1 MVQEEKGDYMIEHLQ
16 NFFNSLLG
24 ANMPE
29 FIYQLFGLSLV
40 FIILRAF
47 MKLFNLDV
55 KPLDYCY
62 YIVLAWLALSELG
75 GFSWSYSLS

>member
-1 MVQEEKGDYMIEHLQ
+1 MIEHLQ
-16 NFFNSLLG
+16 TFFNSLLG
-24 ANMPE
+24 VAMPE

-47 MKLFNLDV
+47 MRMFNLDT
-55 KPLDYCY
+55 KPVDYCY
-62 YIVLAWLALSELG
+62 YIVLGWLALSELG